1 MLVTGRSLFR
11 VLRWAAL
18 AAVAPVLWACS
29 ARTLEKPTLKP
40 ESTYSKTFQQS
51 INRNVDLLFMV
62 DNSSSMR
69 LSQNNLLTNFPTFM
83 TTLQSG
89 MAGLPNIHV
98 AVVSSDMGAG
108 DGSIAGCNASNGN
121 QGIFQYTN
129 RAPAGIDCT
138 ANALNQGE
146 TFISNIGGQANYTGN
161 LATVF
166 TCIAALGETG
176 CGFEHQFASV
186 LRALGADGSP
196 PPQENQTFLRKEA
209 YLVVIFITNEDDCSA
224 AAGNGPNGRV
234 PLFDTSNNRD
244 MASQLGPPQ
253 NFRCNEFGHT
263 CPTGVMGDFG
273 RGVPHPN
280 RNAPNNDVNQMVNY
294 DGCTSDDTEGYLLPV
309 TDPPGGTGVATALK
323 QLKTDQSQVLVA
335 AITGAPTPYQVH
347 WKNPS
352 SADMSCG
359 ATSCPWPEISHS
371 CTATDTSFADPG
383 VRVAQLVQQF
393 GANGLLLSICDQ
405 SFAGSLMRIGEL
417 INASLQPPCVVGKVA
432 TKPNST
438 DPDCAVVSHSTD
450 TTTGNTIDSTIAWCN
465 APGQNNAPPCWSLM
479 TNGCANNGYLVNV
492 SQDPNASSSTAQN
505 ATFNCALCTPG
516 IDDPAR
522 GCCADGSNPQGT
534 PACCPMNPATMQTAC
549 AG

>member
-1 MLVTGRSLFR
+1 MGVVVVSACASDKTDQPIATQS
-11 VLRWAAL
+11 AAI
-18 AAVAPVLWACS
+18 A
-29 ARTLEKPTLKP
+29 
-40 ESTYSKTFQQS
+40 
-51 INRNVDLLFMV
+51 NRNLDLLFMV

-69 LSQNNLLTNFPTFM
+69 LSQTNLLNNFPTFI
-83 TTLQSG
+83 TALQGS
-89 MAGLPNIHV
+89 AQGLPNIHI

-108 DGSIAGCNASNGN
+108 DGSVAGCDSTGGN
-121 QGIFQYTN
+121 NGIFQYTN

-138 ANALNQGE
+138 ANALNMNE

-196 PPQENQTFLRKEA
+196 PPQENQQFLRKEA

-224 AAGNGPNGRV
+224 APGNGPNGRV

-263 CPTGVMGDFG
+263 CPTGVSGDFG
-273 RGVPHPN
+273 RTVLHPN
-280 RNAPNNDVNQMVNY
+280 RNAPNNDVNQTVSY
-294 DGCTSDDTEGYLLPV
+294 DGCMSDDSEGYLLPV
-309 TDPPGGTGVATALK
+309 TGNNGVAAALK
-323 QLKTDQSQVLVA
+323 GLKSDQSQVLVA

-347 WKNPS
+347 WKTPS
-352 SADMSCG
+352 SADTSCG
-359 ATSCPWPEISHS
+359 ATSCPWPEITHS
-371 CTATDTSFADPG
+371 CTATDSSFADPG

-417 INASLQPPCVVGKVA
+417 INASLQPPCVQGKVA

-438 DPDCAVVSHSTD
+438 DPDCAVVSHTTD
-450 TTTGNTIDSTIAWCN
+450 TTTGNTIDSTVPWCN
-465 APGQNNAPPCWSLM
+465 ANNNAPPCWSLM

-492 SQDPNASSSTAQN
+492 SQDPMASSSTAQN
-505 ATFNCALCTPG
+505 ATVNCALCTPG

-534 PACCPMNPATMQTAC
+534 PACCPMNPTTMQTAC
-549 AG
+549 AS